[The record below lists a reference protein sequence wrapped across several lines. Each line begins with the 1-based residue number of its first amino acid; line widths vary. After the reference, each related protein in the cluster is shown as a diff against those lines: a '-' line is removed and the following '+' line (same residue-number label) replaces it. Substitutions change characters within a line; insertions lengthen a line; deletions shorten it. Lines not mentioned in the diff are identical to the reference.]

1 MSKQK
6 DIGYYVHSL
15 IGIAIMFGFG
25 HIVPPE
31 PITAIGMQALGIFL
45 GLIYLWSFVGTL
57 WPSLLG
63 LVALGLSEYS
73 NMSNVLTM
81 SIGNDI
87 VVQIIF
93 IMALVGALE
102 YWGITNHIAQW
113 FITRK
118 VNQGRPWIFSFM
130 FILATYTLAALTN
143 AMTTI
148 VLAWSILYDILE
160 KLNYKKGDKYSVIMV
175 VGVIYASCLGLAAL
189 PFKSVPLIILGA
201 FQKASGL
208 QVDYLQY
215 MVLVISIS
223 LICLTIY
230 ILIAAFVIKPD
241 VTLLENA
248 DIEIFG
254 KLEKLDNQQKIV
266 SAVMVVCILAMLVPS
281 ILPKTVGL
289 TILLNKMSA
298 TGIVIAGVIVLVL
311 WKYEG
316 TPLLNF
322 KRIAGETIAWDLVFL
337 AAAAMAVS
345 SAMTAE
351 ETGIKAF
358 LQQILLPIFSGKT
371 PLMFLFTL
379 IVLSMILTNIM
390 NNAVVG
396 LIFMPIVYSI
406 SMEIGGNSIAA
417 AVLITLCLHVA
428 LLTPAASPSGALLH
442 GNREWVPAK
451 QAYLYSIL
459 LVLISFFVVVIYGI
473 PVSNIIF

>member
-6 DIGYYVHSL
+6 DMQYYMHSL

-25 HIVPPE
+25 HIAPPE
-31 PITAIGMQALGIFL
+31 PITAVGMQALGIFL

-63 LVALGLSEYS
+63 LVALGLSS
-73 NMSNVLTM
+73 NMSTVFSM
-81 SIGNDI
+81 SMGNDI

-102 YWGITNHIAQW
+102 YWGITNYTAQW

-118 VNQGRPWIFSFM
+118 INQGRPWVFSFM
-130 FILATYTLAALTN
+130 FILATYVLAALTN

-160 KLNYKKGDKYSVIMV
+160 KLDYKRGDKYSVVMV

-215 MVLVISIS
+215 MALIVSTS
-223 LICLTIY
+223 LICLIIY
-230 ILIAAFVIKPD
+230 MLIAAFIIKPD
-241 VTLLENA
+241 VTLLKHAN
-248 DIEIFG
+248 IEIFG
-254 KLEKLDNQQKIV
+254 KLEKLNSPQKIV
-266 SAVMVVCILAMLVPS
+266 SVVMLVCILAMLIPS
-281 ILPKTVGL
+281 ILPKTLGL
-289 TILLNKMSA
+289 TILLNKMTA
-298 TGIVIAGVIVLVL
+298 TGIVITGVVVLVL
-311 WKYEG
+311 WKYDG
-316 TPLLNF
+316 APLLKF
-322 KRIAGETIAWDLVFL
+322 KQIAGETIAWNLVFL

-345 SAMTAE
+345 SAITAE
-351 ETGIKAF
+351 GTGIKDF
-358 LQQILLPIFSGKT
+358 LQSMLMPIFSGKT
-371 PLMFLFTL
+371 PLMFMLTL

-390 NNAVVG
+390 HNAVVG
-396 LIFMPIVYSI
+396 LIFMPIIYSI
-406 SMEIGGNSIAA
+406 SIEIGANSIAA

-459 LVLISFFVVVIYGI
+459 LVLISFFVIVVYGI